1 MNERI
6 NKIMVTF
13 DEMPIRTR
21 LIITFAGIAI
31 IFMLVELSWY
41 SGNTAEREKISAE
54 IQALDRQ
61 ISDLTMSQQ
70 QLNAGI
76 FNQRNSP
83 QQRQL
88 RQLDSQLEEV
98 QAELEE
104 RALSLVKPEAMTDL
118 LKEIIKNSAELK
130 LISLIK
136 QPPKPLFDAAESEQQ
151 NQGQVQMYRHPI
163 TLTFEGNYAETQKFL
178 NQLENMKKQVNF
190 ESFDYSVDE
199 YPKST
204 ITLVVSTYSMSRKWI
219 GG

>member
-1 MNERI
+1 
-6 NKIMVTF
+6 
-13 DEMPIRTR
+13 MPIRTR
-21 LIITFAGIAI
+21 LIITFAGISI

-83 QQRQL
+83 QQQQL
-88 RQLDSQLEEV
+88 KQLDSQLEEV
-98 QAELEE
+98 QTELEE
-104 RALSLVKPEAMTDL
+104 RARSLVKPEAMTGL

-136 QPPKPLFDAAESEQQ
+136 QPPSPLFDAAESEQQ
-151 NQGQVQMYRHPI
+151 SKGQVQMYRHPI
-163 TLTFEGNYAETQKFL
+163 TLTFEGNYADTQKFL